1 MKVSFFPHNLWR
13 QSWRYLAKNRW
24 QSALM
29 VLGIAIGV
37 AVVVAI
43 DIANTSAARAF
54 DLSKEAVAGK
64 ATHQIV
70 AGPDGIDDAFYTRLR
85 RDGIVQQA
93 APIIDTYV
101 SSPQMGSRPFELLGI
116 DPFADGDFRQY
127 LSQGQT
133 IPIEQLIAFLTRPG
147 AILVSNETASRYQLS
162 LGSSLTL
169 EIAGKQQLVF
179 VAGILEP
186 ADALSRQ
193 TLEGMI
199 ITDIATA
206 QEITGRLGSLDRID
220 LILPPDSQRQ
230 VIQQIEGI
238 LPQGYQVVSTASRSA
253 SINQMTEAFRLNLSA
268 LSLLA
273 LMVGLF
279 LIYNTMTFSVV
290 RRRTLYGLLRCL
302 GVTRRE
308 IISMVLVEAFVVGV
322 LGSALGIGLGIL
334 MGRQTVH
341 MVTQTINDLYY
352 TTTVQAVGI
361 PPASLLK
368 GGILGVIATGL
379 TALFPALEAS
389 SVPARLALSRSGLE
403 RKARYIVFWLAG
415 AGILLIGLGQGFFL
429 IPGSSL
435 FLGFGGTVAT
445 LLGFAMESAVAL
457 IFLMVLVRPVMGK
470 TLGMLGKMAPSN
482 LVSNLSRT
490 SVAVASLMVAVAV
503 VVGMT
508 LMISSF
514 RSSVETWLKETLQG
528 DIYISTPSFIQTGS
542 SEAID
547 PAVISMVEAESGAL
561 RVDTLRTVRVDAQQ
575 GPVTLNATENPDFGV
590 ERLYRQLSIP
600 KDQVWDRLNLG
611 EVLVTEALAN
621 RFDLYQPGSQV
632 TLMSAA
638 GWRTF
643 PVMGIIYEYTSSE
656 GSIWMAES
664 VYRDYWND
672 SGQNSISLRLADGVD
687 VNQEVTYL
695 QDTLSAIQQL
705 NIRSNVTL
713 RSDVMQVFDRTFAIT
728 NAMRLLATI
737 VAFIG
742 VLNTSMLLQMEKQRE
757 LGILRALGLTKLQLW
772 KLVLLESG
780 LMGLV
785 SGFLAAPTGYMLA
798 VILVDVINKRS
809 FNWTLHLLPTPWVF
823 GQGWIIAIIAAILA
837 GIYPAWRLNQMAAA
851 DAIRYE

>member
-1 MKVSFFPHNLWR
+1 
-13 QSWRYLAKNRW
+13 
-24 QSALM
+24 
-29 VLGIAIGV
+29 
-37 AVVVAI
+37 
-43 DIANTSAARAF
+43 
-54 DLSKEAVAGK
+54 
-64 ATHQIV
+64 
-70 AGPDGIDDAFYTRLR
+70 
-85 RDGIVQQA
+85 
-93 APIIDTYV
+93 
-101 SSPQMGSRPFELLGI
+101 
-116 DPFADGDFRQY
+116 
-127 LSQGQT
+127 
-133 IPIEQLIAFLTRPG
+133 
-147 AILVSNETASRYQLS
+147 
-162 LGSSLTL
+162 
-169 EIAGKQQLVF
+169 
-179 VAGILEP
+179 
-186 ADALSRQ
+186 
-193 TLEGMI
+193 
-199 ITDIATA
+199 
-206 QEITGRLGSLDRID
+206 
-220 LILPPDSQRQ
+220 
-230 VIQQIEGI
+230 
-238 LPQGYQVVSTASRSA
+238 
-253 SINQMTEAFRLNLSA
+253 
-268 LSLLA
+268 LLA

-290 RRRTLYGLLRCL
+290 RRRPLYGLLRCL

-308 IISMVLVEAFVVGV
+308 IISMVLVEALVVGV
-322 LGSALGIGLGIL
+322 LGSGLGIALGIL

-361 PPASLLK
+361 PPVSLLK
-368 GGILGVIATGL
+368 GGILGIVATTL

-403 RKARYIVFWLAG
+403 RKARHIVFWLAG
-415 AGILLIGLGQGFFL
+415 AGILLIGLGQGFFV
-429 IPGSSL
+429 IPGSSM
-435 FLGFGGTVAT
+435 FFGFGGTIAT
-445 LLGFAMESAVAL
+445 LVGFAMESAVAL
-457 IFLMVLVRPVMGK
+457 IFLMVLVRPLMGK
-470 TLGMLGKMAPSN
+470 MLGLLGKMAPSN

-514 RSSVETWLKETLQG
+514 RSSVEIWLKETLQG

-547 PAVISMVEAESGAL
+547 PAVIAMVEKEPGVM

-575 GPVTLNATENPDFGV
+575 GPVTLNATENPDFGN
-590 ERLYRQLSIP
+590 ERLYRQLNIP
-600 KDQVWDRLNLG
+600 KNQVWNSMNQG

-621 RFDLYQPGSQV
+621 RFDLFQQGSQI
-632 TLMSAA
+632 TLMTTK
-638 GWRTF
+638 GWQTF
-643 PVMGIIYEYTSSE
+643 PVLGFIYEYTSSE
-656 GSIWMAES
+656 GSIWMADS
-664 VYRDYWND
+664 VYRSYWND
-672 SGQNSISLRLADGVD
+672 TGQNSISLRLASGVD

-695 QDTLSAIQQL
+695 QETLSPIQQL

-713 RSDVMQVFDRTFAIT
+713 RANVMQVFDRTFAIT

-785 SGFLAAPTGYMLA
+785 SGLLAAPTGYVLA

-809 FNWTLHLLPTPWVF
+809 FNWTLQLLPTPWVF
-823 GQGWIIAIIAAILA
+823 GQGWIIAIIAAVLA